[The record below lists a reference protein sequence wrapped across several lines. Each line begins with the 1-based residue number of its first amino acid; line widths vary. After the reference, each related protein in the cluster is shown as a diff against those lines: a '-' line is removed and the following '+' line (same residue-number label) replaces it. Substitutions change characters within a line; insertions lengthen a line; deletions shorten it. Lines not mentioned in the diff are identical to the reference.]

1 MRIGI
6 IAAARF
12 PIAEP
17 FAGGL
22 EAHVW
27 DLADRLRRQGHE
39 LTLFAGPG
47 SDPRLGVELLDL
59 QRPKVSDAAR
69 ADVSM
74 SAPEWLDEHH
84 AYLQLM
90 VRLARTAADEF
101 DVIHNH
107 SLHHLPIAMASTLP
121 VPIVSTL
128 HTPPTPWLESA
139 IQVEDEC
146 DVTFAAVSAHT
157 AAAWAHLIPDAHVI
171 HNGVDV
177 DRWRQGPGGGPA
189 VWFGR
194 IVPEKGPHLAIDA
207 AVRAGRPLRLAG
219 PISDRTYFLDEIR
232 PRLAQPGIEYVGHR
246 TQAELA
252 ALVGEASVALITPC
266 WDEPY
271 GLVVAEALACGTPVA
286 AFARGALPELVH
298 DGCGRLVAPG
308 DVAALATAIDE
319 AAQLSRAAARAQA
332 VAECSLETMVARY
345 VELYETLAVR
355 SSLPRTRSAPRPLAS
370 AR

>member
-27 DLADRLRRQGHE
+27 DLSDRLRRRGHDV
-39 LTLFAGPG
+39 TLFAGPG

-59 QRPKVSDAAR
+59 RRPRLSDAAR

-74 SAPEWLDEHH
+74 TAPEWLDEHH

-90 VRLARTAADEF
+90 LRLARTAADEF
-101 DVIHNH
+101 DVLHNH
-107 SLHHLPIAMASTLP
+107 SLHHLPIAMSSTLP
-121 VPIVSTL
+121 VPVVSTL

-146 DVTFAAVSAHT
+146 QVTFAAVSAHT
-157 AAAWAHLIPDAHVI
+157 ATAWAHLIPDAHVI

-177 DRWRQGPGGGPA
+177 DRWQPGPGGGPA

-194 IVPEKGPHLAIDA
+194 LVPEKGAHLAIDA
-207 AVRAGRPLRLAG
+207 AVRAGRSLRLAG
-219 PISDRTYFLDEIR
+219 PISDRTYFEHEIR
-232 PRLAQPGIEYVGHR
+232 PRLALAGIEYAGHL
-246 TQAELA
+246 TQGELA
-252 ALVGEASVALITPC
+252 RLVGEASVAVITPC

-286 AFARGALPELVH
+286 AFARGALPELV
-298 DGCGRLVAPG
+298 DDTCGRLVAPG
-308 DVAALATAIDE
+308 DVDALAAAIVD
-319 AAQLSRAAARAQA
+319 AGRLSRRAARSRA
-332 VAECSLETMVARY
+332 VAECSLERMVDRY
-345 VELYETLAVR
+345 VELYGTLA
-355 SSLPRTRSAPRPLAS
+355 PAFA
-370 AR
+370 